1 MFMNYNAGQRE
12 LKNWIV
18 EETAFDSALQGKC
31 EVVMSQG
38 NGYMGGRSA
47 TEEKY
52 VGQIRNLFV
61 AGTYNK
67 FDADEVT
74 ELPNA
79 ADMSAI
85 EIFIDGRRFHLDTGE
100 VSHYSRR
107 LNLKNGELTREFK
120 WENNEGKRFEMRFR
134 RFFSQANLHLM
145 AFDVQVKALNC
156 DAKIE
161 IRSGVD
167 AQLSN
172 SGAQHFSEGEKRIYD
187 KRFIELLQHTT
198 ESKVDFVFLTSH
210 RSFVNGQAIDVAP
223 SLAMDRRKVWVSINY
238 DVKAGETFGTE
249 KIGVVHTSRDKQFD
263 MAGYE
268 LQALRDHALT
278 NLKNNA
284 DRSFDALLAESAAV
298 WDTRWSA
305 MAITINGSDFDQL
318 AIRFAQY
325 QLNIFTPM
333 HDTRFGIGAKGLSG
347 EGYKGHSFWDTE
359 VFMLPFFIYTMP
371 EVARGLLEYR
381 FKTLDGARKKAKDNG
396 YIGAQYPWES
406 ALTGEEVTPVWGAV
420 DIITGKSTKIWSGF
434 IEQHITCDI
443 TYALWQYYQITGD
456 QQFMDDMGYEIM
468 FDTAT
473 FWTSR
478 LDWLED
484 RNMWGICNV
493 IGPDEYKEHVDNN
506 AFTNYMAVENI
517 KLAIRYYEDLE
528 ASNPALL
535 AKLSD
540 KLNLVEARQMWL
552 ERVDNIF
559 LPSPRAADKV
569 IPQDD
574 TYLQKEIIDLTKY
587 KAQSY
592 VGGLFQDY
600 NLEQVNEMQISKQ
613 ADIMVLFL
621 LLEDKFD
628 LATKLANWH
637 YYEPK
642 TLHDSSL
649 SLSTHAVLASDV
661 GNPELSYALFQKAA
675 SIDIGQNMKSSDH
688 GIHAASIGG
697 MWQCVVYGFGGVRM
711 LGGNLRI
718 NPNLPKQWSS
728 LNFPIYWKGERLDVT
743 VDQGQVRIARPEFNG
758 QPLNIEVAGEPRVI
772 NAAEASFNV

>member
-1 MFMNYNAGQRE
+1 MFMNYTAGQNE

-18 EETAFDSALQGKC
+18 EETAFDSSLQGKC

-38 NGYMGGRSA
+38 NGYMGARSA

-52 VGQIRNLFV
+52 VGQVRNFFV

-85 EIFIDGRRFHLDTGE
+85 EIFIDGRRFHLESGE

-107 LNLKNGELTREFK
+107 LNIKNGELIREFT
-120 WENNEGKRFEMRFR
+120 WTSCEGKRFEMRFR

-145 AFDVQVKALNC
+145 AFDVQIKALNH
-156 DAKIE
+156 DANIE

-172 SGAQHFSEGEKRIYD
+172 SGAQHFHEGEKRIYD
-187 KRFIELLQHTT
+187 KRFIELLQQTT

-210 RSFVNGQAIDVAP
+210 RYFSNGQETEIDP
-223 SLAMDRRKVWVSINY
+223 GLQMDRRKVWLNINY
-238 DVKAGETFGTE
+238 DLKAGELFCIE
-249 KIGVVHTSRDKQFD
+249 KTGVVHTSRDKQFD
-263 MAGYE
+263 VEGYE
-268 LQALRDHALT
+268 LQALRDHALS

-284 DRSFDALLAESAAV
+284 NRRFDELLADSAAQ
-298 WDTRWSA
+298 WNKRWNN
-305 MAITINGSDFDQL
+305 MNITINGNDFDQL
-318 AIRFAQY
+318 AMRFAQY

-333 HDTRFGIGAKGLSG
+333 HDARFGIGAKGLSG

-371 EVARGLLEYR
+371 EVARSLLEYR

-396 YIGAQYPWES
+396 YLGAQFPWES

-420 DIITGKSTKIWSGF
+420 DIVTGKSTKIWSGF

-456 QQFMDDMGYEIM
+456 QAFMDEMGYEIM

-473 FWTSR
+473 FWSSR
-478 LDWLED
+478 LDWLDD

-493 IGPDEYKEHVDNN
+493 IGPDEYKEHIDNN

-517 KLAIRYYEDLE
+517 KLAIRYYQDLE
-528 ASNPALL
+528 QSNPELL
-535 AKLSD
+535 ATLSD
-540 KLNLVEARQMWL
+540 KLNLKQAHQLWL
-552 ERVDNIF
+552 DRVDHIY
-559 LPSPRAADKV
+559 LPKPRDEDKV

-587 KAQSY
+587 KEQPF

-600 NLEQVNEMQISKQ
+600 NLEQVNEIQVSKQ

-621 LLEDKFD
+621 QQEDKFD
-628 LATKLANWH
+628 LETKLANWH

-649 SLSTHAVLASDV
+649 SLSTHSVLAADV
-661 GNPELSYALFQKAA
+661 GDPDLSYQLFQQAA
-675 SIDIGQNMKSSDH
+675 AIDIGQNMKSSDH
-688 GIHAASIGG
+688 GIHAASMGG
-697 MWQCVVYGFGGVRM
+697 VWQCVVYGFGGIRM
-711 LGGNLRI
+711 LGGKLRI
-718 NPNLPKQWSS
+718 NPNLPEQWHS
-728 LNFPIYWKGERLDVT
+728 LQFPIYWKGERLEVT
-743 VDQGQVRIARPEFNG
+743 IDHNQIHIERPEFNG
-758 QPLNIEVAGEPRVI
+758 QLLNIEVAGKQHHIESSEVT
-772 NAAEASFNV
+772 FHV